1 MPIYMYKAKT
11 LDGSD
16 IKGTLEA
23 NDSSTVLSML
33 KEKGCFPVQ
42 VNEQGLLQKDIK
54 FNIGSRV
61 KLKDIAVF
69 CRQFSTIINAG
80 VSVLGALDILR
91 QQTANKRL
99 REVIEK
105 VYSAVQ
111 KGNTL
116 SNSMREHN
124 VFPSILLNMVE
135 AGEVSGSLDVALE
148 RMATHFEKENRLRQ
162 KIKTAMTYP
171 IMISIIAVLVVGIL
185 ITFVV
190 PTFVSMFA
198 QAGAELPATTR
209 ILIGISGTIRKYWYI
224 ILAVVIGGILLF
236 RFYASTDTGRKT
248 IDTIKLYIPVVG
260 MLNQKIISSR
270 FTRTLSTLLASGLPL
285 LTALEVVAKV
295 VDNYIVA
302 KGLEKA
308 QQEVSRGVSL
318 AQPIA
323 QIGVFPPMVTYM
335 VRIGEDTGTL
345 ESVLNKTADFYDDE
359 VEAAISRMTS
369 LLEPLIICVMAV
381 VVGFIII
388 SIMQPIFGMYE
399 NISNM

>member
-11 LDGSD
+11 LDGKD
-16 IKGTLEA
+16 IEGTLEA

-33 KEKGCFPVQ
+33 KEKGYFPIQ
-42 VNEQGLLQKDIK
+42 VSEQGLLQKDIT
-54 FNIGSRV
+54 FSFGSKV

-80 VSVLGALDILR
+80 ISVLGALDILR
-91 QQTANKRL
+91 QQTDNKKL

-105 VYSAVQ
+105 VYSSVQ

-148 RMATHFEKENRLRQ
+148 RMAMHFEKENRLNQ
-162 KIKTAMTYP
+162 KIKTVMTYP
-171 IMISIIAVLVVGIL
+171 IVICIIAVLVISIL

-190 PTFVSMFA
+190 PTFVSMFE
-198 QAGAELPATTR
+198 QAGAELPTTTKV
-209 ILIGISGTIRKYWYI
+209 LIASSNIMRKYWYI
-224 ILAVVIGGILLF
+224 ILAAVAAIILLL
-236 RFYASTDTGRKT
+236 RFYVSTDVGRKT
-248 IDTIKLYIPVVG
+248 IDTIKLYIPGLGV
-260 MLNQKIISSR
+260 LNQKIISSR

-295 VDNYIVA
+295 VDNYVVA
-302 KGLEKA
+302 KGLQKA

-318 AQPIA
+318 AQPI
-323 QIGVFPPMVTYM
+323 QEIGVFPPMVIYM
-335 VRIGEDTGTL
+335 VRIGEDTGSL
-345 ESVLNKTADFYDDE
+345 ETVLNKTADFYDDE
-359 VEAAISRMTS
+359 VEAAITRMTTM
-369 LLEPLIICVMAV
+369 LEPLIICVMAV

-388 SIMQPIFGMYE
+388 SIMQPIFEMYQ